1 MRDRIIKAKRWTSAR
16 LRRVSTSRDGHG
28 SERSEAGDTLIEV
41 LVALI
46 VIGLTCVAVLGAF
59 ATTLAATVEHRNL
72 AKNDAV
78 LRSFVETANYDIWLA
93 PSPDYVPCAL
103 AGDYSTIASSYVAPT
118 GFTVSLSVIQYLPAT
133 STNGCQNSPSDM
145 SRPTP
150 PNQPQPQ
157 LLEATVSSA
166 TTGSD
171 SMEFVVS
178 DPFITSATGISPAIA
193 PSGTPVTIS
202 GTGFSTQ
209 CKVNWGSSTIT
220 SSGFTVNS
228 TDTKI
233 TVSNPPS
240 GSGNVS
246 ITVTCPNGTSLPI
259 SFTYFAVNGI
269 TSPAP
274 VGATNV
280 TITGTGFTGAQVN
293 FGGTTLTQGAGA
305 NQFSVNAA
313 GTQITLNSVPSG
325 TGSVNVTVTNG
336 AYTMPSPPLVF
347 TYLAL
352 NNVAPTSGPA
362 GTGLTLNGT
371 GFTGAPTTTV
381 HFGSTTLT
389 QGSGPNQFSVN
400 AGGTQITFPAPSGQS
415 GNISITVSNN
425 GYTTSAVTFNET
437 TSAGNQLIFTTSA
450 VSGSTS
456 STANLGEIT
465 IQRQNGGSPI
475 TTGNLTVNLSS
486 LGAGT
491 GVFATTQFGASV
503 GSVTITAGNS
513 TATFW
518 YGNSAVGS
526 PTITAAATGFT
537 SGTQQETITTAP
549 AGLGITL
556 ASGSTG
562 TPVISCGTP
571 STNYTC
577 NVTGVDNAGS
587 VVVYVTFWDSGKN
600 PVVYSATQASTIAET
615 GQNTGSVIIGAN
627 ASSSNPNT
635 LTAGHSGNSTKTST
649 LTFGPYTLTIN
660 VSS

>member
-1 MRDRIIKAKRWTSAR
+1 MRDGIVKSQRWISAR
-16 LRRVSTSRDGHG
+16 LERASTSTNGHR
-28 SERSEAGDTLIEV
+28 SNESEAGDTLIEV

-72 AKNDAV
+72 AKNDAI
-78 LRSFVETANYDIWLA
+78 LRSFVETANYDVWLA

-103 AGDYSTIASSYVAPT
+103 AGDYGTIASNYAVPT
-118 GFTVSLSVIQYLPAT
+118 GFTVTLSVIQYLPAT
-133 STNGCQNSPSDM
+133 SANGCQNSPSGP
-145 SRPTP
+145 RPAEP

-157 LLEATVSSA
+157 MLEATVSST

-178 DPFITSATGISPAIA
+178 DPFITSATGISPDIA
-193 PSGTPVTIS
+193 PSGTSVTIS
-202 GTGFSTQ
+202 GTGFSSQ
-209 CKVNWGSSTIT
+209 CKVNWGSTTI
-220 SSGFTVNS
+220 SSSSFTVNS

-233 TVSNPPS
+233 TVPNPPP

-269 TSPAP
+269 NSPAP

-325 TGSVNVTVTNG
+325 TGTVNVTVTNG
-336 AYTMPSPPLVF
+336 AYTLPSPPLAF

-352 NNVAPTSGPA
+352 NSVTPTSGPA

-381 HFGSTTLT
+381 QFGSTTLT
-389 QGSGPNQFSVN
+389 QGAGPNQFTVN
-400 AGGTQITFPAPSGQS
+400 AGGTQIAFSAPTVAA
-415 GNISITVSNN
+415 GNVSISVSNN
-425 GYTTSAVTFNET
+425 GYTTTPVTFNET
-437 TSAGNQLIFTTSA
+437 TSAGNQLIITTSA
-450 VSGSTS
+450 VSGATS
-456 STANLGEIT
+456 STANLGQIT
-465 IQRQNGGSPI
+465 VERENGGTPI

-491 GVFATTQFGASV
+491 GVFAATQFGTAV
-503 GSVTITAGNS
+503 ASVTITAGNS
-513 TATFW
+513 TAAFW
-518 YGNSAVGS
+518 YGNSAIGT

-549 AGLGITL
+549 AGLAIKNVAG
-556 ASGSTG
+556 TG
-562 TPVISCGTP
+562 TPSVSCGTIGL
-571 STNYTC
+571 NYTC
-577 NVTGVDNAGS
+577 TISGTGNAGS
-587 VVVYVTFWDSGKN
+587 VTFNVAFVNSSGT
-600 PVVYSATQASTIAET
+600 PVVYSATESSTVTEA
-615 GQNTGSVIIGAN
+615 GAAGAGSVLIAAN
-627 ASSSNPNT
+627 ATTSTST
-635 LTAGHSGNSTKTST
+635 LTASHTGNSTKTST

-660 VSS
+660 VGQ